1 MYEYIGSEQLFSKER
16 ERERERARKRERER
30 GEANIV
36 GKKDAVSTA
45 HNYINYNVS
54 IALSIPL

>member
-1 MYEYIGSEQLFSKER
+1 MHVCMWFRTAILQEEKER
-16 ERERERARKRERER
+16 ERERER
-30 GEANIV
+30 EANIV

>member
-1 MYEYIGSEQLFSKER
+1 MCVCGSEQLFSKKRER
-16 ERERERARKRERER
+16 ERERER
-30 GEANIV
+30 EANIV

>member
-1 MYEYIGSEQLFSKER
+1 MWFRTAILQEEKER
-16 ERERERARKRERER
+16 ERERER
-30 GEANIV
+30 EANIV

>member
-1 MYEYIGSEQLFSKER
+1 MWFRTAILQGEKER
-16 ERERERARKRERER
+16 ER
-30 GEANIV
+30 EANIV